1 MRTLSADTDPGA
13 EAVMIEGLRRMTPGQ
28 RLRRAF
34 DLCAT
39 AIALART
46 GLRRRHGDLPE
57 REMRLRLAAL
67 WLDAPTMR
75 RVYGWDP
82 TARGS

>member
-1 MRTLSADTDPGA
+1 MKTLSADTDARA

-28 RLRRAF
+28 RLRRVFTLRAM
-34 DLCAT
+34 
-39 AIALART
+39 AIALARA

-57 REMRLRLAAL
+57 HELRLRLAAL

-82 TARGS
+82 AAKGY